1 MDIKAPSMREKPVQS
16 GLETVTRLLRD
27 PVIIR
32 IVTVLDTVSLSILE
46 LLEYNLS
53 RRDISYALSNGVIEI
68 DKTSLPKDELAP
80 GSIGTFLV
88 SGDVFYYRYLS
99 SKVRLTELGRH
110 ILSSIKDSLTDQ
122 EVLDKAREMF
132 ESDTF
137 MPPDRPSGPI

>member
-1 MDIKAPSMREKPVQS
+1 MDIKAPSIGEKSVQS
-16 GLETVTRLLRD
+16 GLETVTKLLRD

-46 LLEYNLS
+46 LLEYDLS

-68 DKTSLPKDELAP
+68 DRSSLPKNEIGI

-99 SKVRLTELGRH
+99 SKVRLTELGKH
-110 ILSSIKDSLTDQ
+110 ILASIKGSLTDQ
-122 EVLDKAREMF
+122 EILDRARDMF